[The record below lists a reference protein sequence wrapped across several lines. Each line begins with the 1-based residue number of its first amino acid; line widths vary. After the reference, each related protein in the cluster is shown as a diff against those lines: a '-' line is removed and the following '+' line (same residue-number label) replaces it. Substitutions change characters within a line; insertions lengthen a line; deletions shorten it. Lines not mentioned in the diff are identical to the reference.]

1 GNFDPY
7 GTLCQKNVSEVPAV
21 IKGCI
26 DAGVDAVWP
35 GCDIWPDVKAENVEA
50 WVKTVR
56 EFGKQPSPAVGR
68 I

>member
-1 GNFDPY
+1 MDPS
-7 GTLCQKNVSEVPAV
+7 GVEAV

-35 GCDIWPDVKAENVEA
+35 GCDIWPEVKPENVEA
-50 WVKTVR
+50 YVSAVKKY
-56 EFGKQPSPAVGR
+56 GKNPSPAVGR